1 MALTPYLALV
11 IKGSDHNCYSYSKAS
26 QQLTMQI
33 TLDLPDE
40 LVSRLSSLEDKLPQ
54 ILELGLRELN
64 ASSQRGFTSAAEV
77 LEFLATLP
85 TPEEIIALRPSE
97 ALQAQISNLLEK
109 NRTQG
114 LSPAEEQIWEQYQYL
129 EHLLRMAKAK
139 AYLKLRLS

>member
-1 MALTPYLALV
+1 
-11 IKGSDHNCYSYSKAS
+11 
-26 QQLTMQI
+26 MQI
-33 TLDLPDE
+33 TFDLPDE
-40 LVSRLSSLEDKLPQ
+40 LVSRLSPLEDKLPQ

-64 ASSQRGFTSAAEV
+64 ASSQMGFTGAAEV

-114 LSPAEEQIWEQYQYL
+114 LTPAEEQIWEQYQYL
-129 EHLLRMAKAK
+129 EHLIRMAKAK
-139 AYLKLRLS
+139 AYLKLLPSM